1 MVDFSTTSFKR
12 SVAFNTC
19 DSMHDFLKGTRCD
32 KPPIDK
38 LIEELYKTFNALVA
52 DIDNVLDNATALA
65 MYNTLIQ
72 PAIISHPESA
82 AKQLVG
88 IPDVETL
95 TVYVT
100 NHATVLAELQ
110 KIFGYFGHTNL
121 MDDNNPVK
129 IVMDGGS
136 GGLGTLSKVL
146 NTKLSIVNVVTPATA
161 CDSASLSI
169 KDLFGNPVLF
179 ESPFPAGIDIKPS
192 EFSDAAFFSGSY
204 IAPQSTVY
212 DSNIRPTC
220 RIYVD
225 EEHIDLRPGLRG
237 PPVSELCKGINDP
250 TYKGPWELNRFTTA
264 QKFDLKRCADSD
276 QIRYCKD
283 LGYIFV
289 TIDEIC
295 AYIAAYYYE
304 VPTILQTHGPNGT
317 KYFRLFKPNQ
327 GLADMSGGSKTDLR
341 LGNQPPEM
349 QQYGGGHEDYEV
361 PGDEAEMFST
371 ICGLASSTL
380 LNGLSSIPLFIPLAA
395 ACSAFN
401 VLQRQ
406 TGVLQQAYALQ
417 HNKIYPAPF
426 NIVEGMTIENV
437 KPWVNQLFQLQPPP
451 APPVL
456 LSKNDIITQFPPSV
470 FESFIEELRMKGI
483 YPRPAGQ
490 LPSLLATTYNF
501 IENYQNKNVVLLTLA
516 LVDAYIT
523 NPLAPQLSA
532 IHTIIFHD
540 IDIPRNPYIQP
551 LQNIYQHNFLSAEI
565 SAIYSQLI
573 DVFSTFIGDLT
584 KTFSI
589 GADAMTLVAGGKRKK
604 TRRNKLKQ
612 KRTRR
617 NKKSKK

>member
-12 SVAFNTC
+12 SIAFNTC

-32 KPPIDK
+32 KPPRDE
-38 LIEELYKTFNALVA
+38 LIKALFETLKKCVEHKK
-52 DIDNVLDNATALA
+52 LDNATATA

-72 PAIISHPESA
+72 QAVISHPEHA

-95 TVYVT
+95 TVHVT
-100 NHATVLAELQ
+100 NHDTVLAELQ

-179 ESPFPAGIDIKPS
+179 ASPFEIGIHIIPP
-192 EFSDAAFFSGSY
+192 EFSDATFFSFGR

-220 RIYVD
+220 RIFVD
-225 EEHIDLRPGLRG
+225 DKYIDLRPGLRG
-237 PPVSELCKGINDP
+237 PPVSELCKGINDS
-250 TYKGPWELNRFTTA
+250 TYQGPWELNRFTTA

-276 QIRYCKD
+276 QIRYCKK
-283 LGYIFV
+283 LGCIFV

-327 GLADMSGGSKTDLR
+327 GLHPMKEGGSKTDLH
-341 LGNQPPEM
+341 LGNHQPPEM

-406 TGVLQQAYALQ
+406 TGVLQQAYASQ
-417 HNKIYPAPF
+417 HNQIYPAPF
-426 NIVEGMTIENV
+426 NLVNGMTIENV
-437 KPWVNQLFQLQPPP
+437 KPWVSENP
-451 APPVL
+451 
-456 LSKNDIITQFPPSV
+456 LSKNDIIIQFPPSV
-470 FESFIEELRMKGI
+470 FASFIEELTMKGI

-516 LVDAYIT
+516 LVDAYVT
-523 NPLAPQLSA
+523 NPLSPQLSA

-540 IDIPRNPYIQP
+540 ILIPPNPRIQP
-551 LQNIYQHNFLSAEI
+551 LQNIPGNAHVSAEI

-573 DVFSTFIGDLT
+573 VVFSTFIGDPT
-584 KTFSI
+584 KIFLI
-589 GADAMTLVAGGKRKK
+589 GQEAMNLVTGGKRKK
-604 TRRNKLKQ
+604 THRNKLKQ